1 MSPLPPISQRTDTLF
16 PYTTLFR
23 SAQGID
29 DRPVVTISE
38 PKSFSRETTFE
49 KDMHARYD
57 RESLT
62 AVFNTL
68 CVRVAEDLDRKGYV
82 GRTIGIKLRYA
93 DFSIMTRGKTLLN
106 PTADPLTIRR
116 SAGECLKRLP
126 LKKRF
131 KILGLKRVRLV
142 KGKK

>member
-1 MSPLPPISQRTDTLF
+1 MIRRPPRSTRTDTLF

-23 SAQGID
+23 SQANFSQSYARWLCNVAQGID

-93 DFSIMTRGKTLLN
+93 NFSIQIGR
-106 PTADPLTIRR
+106 AH
-116 SAGECLKRLP
+116 
-126 LKKRF
+126 
-131 KILGLKRVRLV
+131 V
-142 KGKK
+142 